1 MPGISITVTLTFT
14 CIVTRESLQSVLCF
28 FFCVFLFLHVFL
40 FVGFVFILHQHL
52 HLLEISVHQA

>member
-1 MPGISITVTLTFT
+1 MPGISITVTLSFT

-28 FFCVFLFLHVFL
+28 FFVFLFLHVFL